1 MYSIYILFT
10 KIFSDFKWLI
20 ELQKKWFKLNKS
32 EKVDSLTQINDLSFK
47 SKEYIVNLTFLK
59 AYRFMDKV

>member
-47 SKEYIVNLTFLK
+47 SQECIVNLTFLK
-59 AYRFMDKV
+59 ACRFMDKV